1 MATASFRDQLKA
13 VKPAVKVAVSNI
25 GNLPD
30 SANHWVKDGVDHIN
44 IARQAMTSLG
54 KTLNL
59 DHVRNWEHSVLGPFR
74 SLNSLWYFLRAANRS
89 DTIRT
94 LSGGELR
101 RFVDSRCGGFGGH
114 LPNFR
119 IMILDSMYKRIK
131 ACSEIS
137 AEMIRTVLPFDSY
150 RENESGIR
158 IRFEHTPWIVA
169 GYEEIR
175 SALKEMREPNFTS
188 IAGRIEGDLADI
200 YKPILKQLVHE
211 PTEEEINDLLQKKK
225 AAERQL
231 KKTNAQHHHQRQE
244 AEKAK
249 QPASIMSGIQN
260 IDSSIDD
267 ETLDNLVNGNV
278 DNTAGIAIRNNC
290 IAVDGNLN
298 PSTSNALPEVPV
310 SIQGV
315 LVEETSEVMEDLQPV
330 PVDIAAEIATLSASV
345 EEPKVDDSVDLGNSS
360 AIVDE
365 IIKIQ
370 ALPETEVAAA

>member
-13 VKPAVKVAVSNI
+13 VKPAVKVAVNNI

-59 DHVRNWEHSVLGPFR
+59 DYVRNWEHSVLGPFR

-119 IMILDSMYKRIK
+119 IMILDSMYKRIQ

-175 SALKEMREPNFTS
+175 SALKEMREPDFTS
-188 IAGRIEGDLADI
+188 IAGRIDGDLADI

-211 PTEEEINDLLQKKK
+211 HSPEEIQELLQKKK
-225 AAERQL
+225 IEERRQ
-231 KKTNAQHHHQRQE
+231 KKQNAINQQKRQE
-244 AEKAK
+244 QEKPITV
-249 QPASIMSGIQN
+249 QSVMSGIQN
-260 IDSSIDD
+260 IDDD
-267 ETLDNLVNGNV
+267 TLDSAVNGNV
-278 DNTAGIAIRNNC
+278 DPDYQTNLDA
-290 IAVDGNLN
+290 AVVSE
-298 PSTSNALPEVPV
+298 ST
-310 SIQGV
+310 V
-315 LVEETSEVMEDLQPV
+315 LVPESTAETQPVTDIPNEPEPEEETLLV
-330 PVDIAAEIATLSASV
+330 PDIQ
-345 EEPKVDDSVDLGNSS
+345 EEQQDPAVL
-360 AIVDE
+360 
-365 IIKIQ
+365 
-370 ALPETEVAAA
+370 AAASSVVQEPIANVQV